1 MRPASEPGNP
11 LPTPTH
17 KTRTLWLVG
26 ILHAFTHVYHVA
38 LLPLYL
44 RMRDDLHLG
53 DVDRATALMSV
64 MMAAYFA
71 PSYLVG
77 VLTDRMSRKKL
88 LGWGLFVNAMGFVG
102 LSFAPDYA
110 TAMACVIVAGL
121 GGSCF
126 HPAATALI
134 ARMFPVGTGKAL
146 GLLGIGASVGFLIG
160 PFLSGALADWTGN
173 WRVPVLVLGV
183 AGVVASGLFA
193 WLSEEAPAPAPA
205 SATSTGGRAA
215 DGKPAGRVRLFP
227 RPMFAFVFAAMA
239 LLFCL
244 RDFAGNG
251 LGTLSSLFLQQAHGF
266 SAKEAGLALSFIF
279 LAAPIGNP
287 LFGHLSDSARL
298 RWLVVLVA
306 VSAALFASFPHLP
319 APAVKWAFAV
329 YGFFLIAT
337 YPIVEAELMQ
347 SVPDAVRGRFFGLF
361 ITVGGLGGNAAH
373 WAVGAWIHRLGPD
386 ASRVAAYV
394 PVFSGLAA
402 MMLCSLGAL
411 LCLRWFRAHRG
422 EYLP

>member
-1 MRPASEPGNP
+1 
-11 LPTPTH
+11 
-17 KTRTLWLVG
+17 
-26 ILHAFTHVYHVA
+26 
-38 LLPLYL
+38 
-44 RMRDDLHLG
+44 
-53 DVDRATALMSV
+53 
-64 MMAAYFA
+64 
-71 PSYLVG
+71 
-77 VLTDRMSRKKL
+77 
-88 LGWGLFVNAMGFVG
+88 
-102 LSFAPDYA
+102 
-110 TAMACVIVAGL
+110 
-121 GGSCF
+121 
-126 HPAATALI
+126 
-134 ARMFPVGTGKAL
+134 
-146 GLLGIGASVGFLIG
+146 
-160 PFLSGALADWTGN
+160 
-173 WRVPVLVLGV
+173 
-183 AGVVASGLFA
+183 
-193 WLSEEAPAPAPA
+193 
-205 SATSTGGRAA
+205 
-215 DGKPAGRVRLFP
+215 
-227 RPMFAFVFAAMA
+227 MFAFVFAAMA

-287 LFGHLSDSARL
+287 LFGHLSDTARL
-298 RWLVVLVA
+298 RWLVALVA

-361 ITVGGLGGNAAH
+361 ITVGGLGGNTAH

-402 MMLCSLGAL
+402 MMFCSLGAL